1 MNTPTTRYL
10 VVLMRRAGFDERL
23 VAPHIAFLDELRAD
37 GLLELNG
44 GFSDRSGGAYLLRGI
59 ASLEEAEAIVARDPL
74 AVHGA
79 SGLGSVSQV
88 QRRSPP
94 ARRDAADPA
103 RGSRPQAP
111 RQVRQQGRIVGH
123 YNRAEG

>member
-10 VVLMRRAGFDERL
+10 VVLMRRTGFDERL

-74 AVHGA
+74 AVHAA
-79 SGLGSVSQV
+79 SDIVVHEWL
-88 QRRSPP
+88 
-94 ARRDAADPA
+94 AR
-103 RGSRPQAP
+103 
-111 RQVRQQGRIVGH
+111 
-123 YNRAEG
+123 

>member
-1 MNTPTTRYL
+1 MSTPTTRYL
-10 VVLMRRAGFDERL
+10 VLLMRRPGFDERL

-79 SGLGSVSQV
+79 SDIVVHEWL
-88 QRRSPP
+88 
-94 ARRDAADPA
+94 AR
-103 RGSRPQAP
+103 
-111 RQVRQQGRIVGH
+111 
-123 YNRAEG
+123 